1 MKQELKSSQVPEVDN
16 TANDAID
23 IAPEESP
30 KPNRS
35 RRGTLVL
42 TSILALVMVAV
53 AGYAIYLQQRPQQ
66 TDVSSQLAS
75 KASKQFPPN
84 YCFVR
89 LSKLV
94 CINQAGSRVRYDL
107 PTTNGKV
114 IKTMIPSPDGS
125 QFLAVASKDNTQN
138 SLWILNKYLKVTKE
152 IKLPT
157 GATANGPSWP
167 DGGNAWSHDGKSVL
181 LTIMPQPVYQSPD
194 RQIFRYTLATDTLT
208 QLTKTNENQRPA
220 ELADGRVVYWAYTQN
235 TPGQNNGVS
244 EHPMIMNADG
254 SNVKTLS
261 EFSAPGLV
269 QSSDYVSFSQSSN
282 TFYFINQASNQANIL
297 SYPGDKIGQN
307 ARPSTIP
314 VPRFSSDEYVT
325 QFDDRT
331 LIYQHEFEIDFVD
344 SKTGAI
350 KAKYGQIG
358 TPVGTLTM
366 RGGFA
371 LSAAQAEDK
380 YEHILGLSSAPADF
394 QTYIKGEYD
403 KVYAGCAATGADAT
417 FIISKVIRDQ
427 FAAVGQGCQT
437 GAAAHYAKVNGQWQL
452 AMVLQQEPNCA
463 DVNKYAFTKEIL
475 PECWDSTKNASI
487 PNPNP

>member
-1 MKQELKSSQVPEVDN
+1 
-16 TANDAID
+16 
-23 IAPEESP
+23 
-30 KPNRS
+30 
-35 RRGTLVL
+35 
-42 TSILALVMVAV
+42 MVAV
-53 AGYAIYLQQRPQQ
+53 AGYATYLQQRPQQ
-66 TDVSSQLAS
+66 SDVSSQLAS

-107 PTTNGKV
+107 PTTDGKV
-114 IKTMIPSPDGS
+114 IQTMIPSPDGS

-167 DGGNAWSHDGKSVL
+167 DGSNAWSHDGKSVL
-181 LTIMPQPVYQSPD
+181 LTIIMPQPVYQSPD
-194 RQIFRYTLATDTLT
+194 RQIFRYTLATDTLA
-208 QLTKTNENQRPA
+208 QLTKTNESQHPA

-269 QSSDYVSFSQSSN
+269 QSSGYVSFSQSSN

-307 ARPSTIP
+307 VAPSTIP
-314 VPRFSSDEYVT
+314 VPTFSSDEYVA
-325 QFDDRT
+325 QFDSQT

-344 SKTGAI
+344 SKT
-350 KAKYGQIG
+350 
-358 TPVGTLTM
+358 
-366 RGGFA
+366 
-371 LSAAQAEDK
+371 
-380 YEHILGLSSAPADF
+380 
-394 QTYIKGEYD
+394 
-403 KVYAGCAATGADAT
+403 
-417 FIISKVIRDQ
+417 
-427 FAAVGQGCQT
+427 
-437 GAAAHYAKVNGQWQL
+437 
-452 AMVLQQEPNCA
+452 VL
-463 DVNKYAFTKEIL
+463 
-475 PECWDSTKNASI
+475 
-487 PNPNP
+487 